1 MKMNYLRIGL
11 MLMATV
17 LIVTAITDIVSAQG
31 NETAESEDGVN
42 VTVTGDSGGDVVS
55 LSKLGA
61 GSALAGC
68 GIGTGLSQGQI
79 GAAGVGMV
87 AEDGSKF
94 VTALIFMA
102 IPETIV
108 LFGFVA
114 LFLL

>member
-1 MKMNYLRIGL
+1 MRMNWMRIAL
-11 MLMATV
+11 VVLFATFA
-17 LIVTAITDIVSAQG
+17 VTVVADISAAQGSAADATSASSDNANTVSAS
-31 NETAESEDGVN
+31 A
-42 VTVTGDSGGDVVS
+42 
-55 LSKLGA
+55 KLGA
-61 GSALAGC
+61 GIALAGC

-79 GAAGVGMV
+79 GAAGVGMA
-87 AEDGSKF
+87 AEDSSKF

>member
-1 MKMNYLRIGL
+1 MNINWMRIAL
-11 MLMATV
+11 VVLFATLAV
-17 LIVTAITDIVSAQG
+17 TLIADFAAAEGEDNEQTISAS
-31 NETAESEDGVN
+31 A
-42 VTVTGDSGGDVVS
+42 
-55 LSKLGA
+55 KLGA
-61 GSALAGC
+61 GIALAGC
-68 GIGTGLSQGQI
+68 GIGTGLSQGQV

-114 LFLL
+114 LFLMGAA

>member
-1 MKMNYLRIGL
+1 MKTKYMRIALMVL
-11 MLMATV
+11 MLSMATA
-17 LIVTAITDIVSAQG
+17 LIASSVSAQDAAD
-31 NETAESEDGVN
+31 NTM
-42 VTVTGDSGGDVVS
+42 TVEAMG
-55 LSKLGA
+55 KLGA
-61 GSALAGC
+61 GIALAGC
-68 GIGTGLSQGQI
+68 GLATGISQGQI
-79 GAAGVGMV
+79 GASGVGMV

>member
-1 MKMNYLRIGL
+1 MKINYARIAIMML
-11 MLMATV
+11 MLTMAAA
-17 LIVTAITDIVSAQG
+17 LIVDTVAAQDTSDTVGEGDNEQTISAWG
-31 NETAESEDGVN
+31 
-42 VTVTGDSGGDVVS
+42 
-55 LSKLGA
+55 KLGA
-61 GSALAGC
+61 GIALAGC
-68 GIGTGLSQGQI
+68 GIGTGLSQGQV

>member
-1 MKMNYLRIGL
+1 MKMNMVRGMRLLLIL
-11 MLMATV
+11 MSISLIAGVASAATADEVAEADTMA
-17 LIVTAITDIVSAQG
+17 
-31 NETAESEDGVN
+31 
-42 VTVTGDSGGDVVS
+42 
-55 LSKLGA
+55 KLGA
-61 GSALAGC
+61 GIALAGC
-68 GIGTGLSQGQI
+68 GIGTGLSQGPV

>member
-1 MKMNYLRIGL
+1 MNINWMRIAL
-11 MLMATV
+11 VVLFATLAV
-17 LIVTAITDIVSAQG
+17 TLIADFAAAEDGEDNEQTVTASAM
-31 NETAESEDGVN
+31 
-42 VTVTGDSGGDVVS
+42 
-55 LSKLGA
+55 LGA
-61 GSALAGC
+61 GIALAGC

-114 LFLL
+114 LFLMGAA

>member
-1 MKMNYLRIGL
+1 MKTKYMRIAL
-11 MLMATV
+11 MLLMLSMATA
-17 LIVTAITDIVSAQG
+17 LIASSVSAQG
-31 NETAESEDGVN
+31 EADNAL
-42 VTVTGDSGGDVVS
+42 TVEASG
-55 LSKLGA
+55 KLGA
-61 GSALAGC
+61 GIALAGC
-68 GIGTGLSQGQI
+68 GIGTGLSQGQV
-79 GAAGVGMV
+79 GASGVGMV

>member
-1 MKMNYLRIGL
+1 MKMNYIRVGL
-11 MLMATV
+11 MLIAAV
-17 LIVTAITDIVSAQG
+17 LIVTAISDIAAAQEAD
-31 NETAESEDGVN
+31 ET
-42 VTVTGDSGGDVVS
+42 GGDIVS

-61 GSALAGC
+61 GIALAGC

-87 AEDGSKF
+87 AEDGTKF

>member
-1 MKMNYLRIGL
+1 MKINYLRTGL
-11 MLMATV
+11 MLMAAV
-17 LIVTAITDIVSAQG
+17 LIVTAITDMASAQ
-31 NETAESEDGVN
+31 NETAENEDGVN

-61 GSALAGC
+61 GIALAGC
-68 GIGTGLSQGQI
+68 GIGTGLSQGQV